1 MMIVYKHFASSWL
14 FHPGHFAARLAEEKY
29 NDRLEDRA
37 PHWTPFIK
45 EWVPKHYPGY
55 SLNER
60 VAGLEDNNSQT
71 GEHVDDGLQLWYKHT
86 RAAVRDKVFTMF
98 PHIATEYY
106 IKRAAWAKECAEQR
120 LRDFI
125 TNTIPTGID
134 GWTSDAPQAT
144 IVVKYQQSATPDL
157 LPTMIGEMTPPSTP
171 PLTPSLSIATTSTT
185 PCSPVSSFFPPLSST
200 HPQDVPVYIDALP
213 RTPPV
218 PFTPHPP
225 PANMS
230 PSAKLLCL
238 FRWTLFDPDT
248 GTLSLATTPREKNL
262 QMQWTDVTY
271 AGATDDDIL
280 RWAEKMW
287 WCIWVR
293 QAAVNYVGMWKRRFE
308 KEDSKKMREVESEKD
323 VELKEVPKV
332 EVMEDRLEKVRGR
345 LNRLN
350 VGLVSLG

>member
-1 MMIVYKHFASSWL
+1 MILVYKHFANSWL
-14 FHPGHFAARLAEEKY
+14 FHPGHFAGRLAEEKY
-29 NDRLEDRA
+29 KDRLENRA

-45 EWVPKHYPGY
+45 QWVPKHYPGY
-55 SLNER
+55 FLNER
-60 VAGLEDNNSQT
+60 VTGLEDNDSQT
-71 GEHVDDGLQLWYKHT
+71 SEHVDTDLQLWYKRT

-106 IKRAAWAKECAEQR
+106 IKRAAWAKECKEQR
-120 LRDFI
+120 LRDLI
-125 TNTIPTGID
+125 TNAIPNSID
-134 GWTSDAPQAT
+134 GWTSDVSRPT
-144 IVVKYQQSATPDL
+144 IVVKHQQSITPDL
-157 LPTMIGEMTPPSTP
+157 LPAMIGEMTPPSTP
-171 PLTPSLSIATTSTT
+171 PLTPSLSIATTSAT
-185 PCSPVSSFFPPLSST
+185 PCSPVSSFFPPFSPT

-280 RWAEKMW
+280 RWAERMW

-332 EVMEDRLEKVRGR
+332 EVVEDRLEKARGR

>member
-1 MMIVYKHFASSWL
+1 MMLVYKHFASSWL
-14 FHPGHFAARLAEEKY
+14 FHPGHFAARLVEEKY

-55 SLNER
+55 SLKER
-60 VAGLEDNNSQT
+60 VTGLEDNNGQT
-71 GEHVDDGLQLWYKHT
+71 SEHVDDDLQLWYKHT

-98 PHIATEYY
+98 PHVATEYY
-106 IKRAAWAKECAEQR
+106 IKRAAWAKECEEQR
-120 LRDFI
+120 LRDLI

-134 GWTSDAPQAT
+134 GWTSDVSRPT
-144 IVVKYQQSATPDL
+144 IVVKYQQSITPDL

-171 PLTPSLSIATTSTT
+171 LLTPSLSIATTSTT
-185 PCSPVSSFFPPLSST
+185 PCAPDSSFFSLLPST
-200 HPQDVPVYIDALP
+200 KSQDVPVYIDALP
-213 RTPPV
+213 RIPPV

-230 PSAKLLCL
+230 LSAKLLCL

-248 GTLSLATTPREKNL
+248 GTLSLATTPREKNF
-262 QMQWTDVTY
+262 QMQWMDVKY
-271 AGATDDDIL
+271 AGATDNEL
-280 RWAEKMW
+280 VRWVRSMW

-308 KEDSKKMREVESEKD
+308 KEDSKKIREVESEKD
-323 VELKEVPKV
+323 VELKEIPKGGAV
-332 EVMEDRLEKVRGR
+332 EDRVEKVRER

-350 VGLVSLG
+350 AGLMSLG